1 MLTFPAEVGISKTT
15 MATQTLSLPVSSK
28 QPLIAIPFEHKG
40 QLVVRYFTS
49 EQEARA
55 AVPNAV
61 KRAIALAG
69 VWSDLDSDEVLG
81 ELDRIRQESKPT
93 PPVDDL

>member
-1 MLTFPAEVGISKTT
+1 
-15 MATQTLSLPVSSK
+15 MATQTLPIPVSST
-28 QPLIAIPFEHKG
+28 QPLIAIHFEHEG
-40 QLVVRYFTS
+40 QLLVRYFTS

-61 KRAIALAG
+61 KQAISLAG
-69 VWSDLDSDEVLG
+69 AWSDLNSNEVLR
-81 ELDRIRQESKPT
+81 ELDQIRQESKPT

>member
-1 MLTFPAEVGISKTT
+1 
-15 MATQTLSLPVSSK
+15 MATQTFSRPVSSK
-28 QPLIAIPFEHKG
+28 QPLLAIPFEHKG
-40 QLVVRYFTS
+40 QVVVRYFTS

-55 AVPNAV
+55 AVPNTV

-69 VWSDLDSDEVLG
+69 AWSKLDSDEVLV
-81 ELDRIRQESKPT
+81 ELDEIRHAGKPT

>member
-1 MLTFPAEVGISKTT
+1 M
-15 MATQTLSLPVSSK
+15 
-28 QPLIAIPFEHKG
+28 
-40 QLVVRYFTS
+40 RYFTS

-61 KRAIALAG
+61 KQAISLAG
-69 VWSDLDSDEVLG
+69 AWSDLNSNEVLR
-81 ELDRIRQESKPT
+81 ELDQIRQESKPT

>member
-1 MLTFPAEVGISKTT
+1 
-15 MATQTLSLPVSSK
+15 MATQTLSQPVSSK
-28 QPLIAIPFEHKG
+28 QPLIAVPFEHKG

-55 AVPNAV
+55 AVPDTV

-69 VWSDLDSDEVLG
+69 AWSELDSGEVLR
-81 ELDRIRQESKPT
+81 ELARIRQEGKPT
-93 PPVDDL
+93 PPIDDL